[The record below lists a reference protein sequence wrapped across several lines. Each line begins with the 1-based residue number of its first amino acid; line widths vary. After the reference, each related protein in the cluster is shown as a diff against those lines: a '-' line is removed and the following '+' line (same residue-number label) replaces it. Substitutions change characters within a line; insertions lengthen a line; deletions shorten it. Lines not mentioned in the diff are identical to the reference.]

1 MNRFGGRFGKAIFS
15 LAMLAF
21 LSPAGCGFKDKP
33 VPPQHVVPKA
43 VLDLHVDLDER
54 GATLSWS
61 YPQRTVTGETVEA
74 IDAFELYRAE
84 IPASQYCKTCPIPYS
99 AAIEVSGGSMA
110 PNSNK
115 TATCEIRDLR
125 PGNLYFFKVR
135 SQSGWWRES
144 QDSNEV
150 SFFWQTP
157 PMAPEGLTGV
167 GGDGKN
173 TLQWQPVRQ
182 LRDATPTTAPVQYQ
196 VYRSVDNGSFAKA
209 GGPIAATSYVD
220 TAVENGRTYA
230 YQVQAIS
237 VYSQG
242 SVGSALSAAAKANPL
257 DRTPPPVPAGVV
269 AVRTEVG
276 VKIYWDH
283 VEAADLAGY
292 RVYRRVGTGAPV
304 LAGEVLLPY
313 NMFTDA
319 KAPSGSPV
327 YSVTSIDAQSPAN
340 ESARSAETPVE
351 Q

>member
-1 MNRFGGRFGKAIFS
+1 MSRFGGRFGKAIFS
-15 LAMLAF
+15 LAMLVL

-33 VPPQHVVPKA
+33 VPPQHVVPTA

-61 YPQRTVTGETVEA
+61 YPQKTVTGETVEA

-99 AAIEVSGGSMA
+99 AAIEVPGGSMA

-173 TLQWQPVRQ
+173 TLQWQTVRQ
-182 LRDATPTTAPVQYQ
+182 LRDAAPTTAPIQYQ

-209 GGPIAATSYVD
+209 GEPIAATSYVD
-220 TAVENGRTYA
+220 AAVENGRTYA

-257 DRTPPPVPAGVV
+257 DRTAPPVPAGVV

-276 VKIYWDH
+276 VKIYWEHPDN
-283 VEAADLAGY
+283 ADLAGY

-319 KAPSGSPV
+319 KAPSGSLV

>member
-1 MNRFGGRFGKAIFS
+1 MSRFGGRFGKAIFS
-15 LAMLAF
+15 LAMCAL

-33 VPPQHVVPKA
+33 VPPQHVVPAA
-43 VLDLHVDLDER
+43 VLDLQAELDDR
-54 GATLSWS
+54 GATLTWS
-61 YPQRTVTGETVEA
+61 YPQKTVTGDTVEE

-84 IPASQYCKTCPIPYS
+84 IPVSQYCKTCPIPYS
-99 AAIEVSGGSMA
+99 AAIEVPGGSMA

-173 TLQWQPVRQ
+173 TLQWKPVGQ

-196 VYRSVDNGSFAKA
+196 MYRSVDGGSFAKV
-209 GGPIAATSYVD
+209 GEPIATASYVD
-220 TAVENGRTYA
+220 AAVENGRAYA
-230 YQVQAIS
+230 YQVQAIN

-242 SVGSALSAAAKANPL
+242 AVRSALSAPAKANPL
-257 DRTPPPVPAGVV
+257 DRTPPPVPAGV
-269 AVRTEVG
+269 AAIRTEMG
-276 VKIYWDH
+276 VKIYWEH

-292 RVYRRVGTGAPV
+292 RVYRRVGASAPV

-313 NMFTDA
+313 NMFIDA
-319 KAPSGSPV
+319 KAPSGSLV
-327 YSVTSIDAQSPAN
+327 YSVASIDAQSPAN
-340 ESARSAETPVE
+340 ESARSAEIPVE

>member
-1 MNRFGGRFGKAIFS
+1 MSKFGGRFGKAIFS
-15 LAMLAF
+15 LAMCAL

-43 VLDLHVDLDER
+43 VLDLQTELDER

-61 YPQRTVTGETVEA
+61 YPRETVTGDAVEEIESFA
-74 IDAFELYRAE
+74 LYRAE
-84 IPASQYCKTCPIPYS
+84 IPAAEYCKTCPIPYS
-99 AAIEVSGGSMA
+99 AAIEVPGGAMA
-110 PNSNK
+110 PNSGK
-115 TATCEIRDLR
+115 TAIYEVGDLR

-135 SQSGWWRES
+135 SQSGWWLES

-157 PMAPEGLTGV
+157 PLAPEGLTAT

-173 TLQWQPVRQ
+173 TLQWKPVNQ
-182 LRDATPTTAPVQYQ
+182 LRDASPTTAPIQYQ
-196 VYRSVDNGSFAKA
+196 VYRSVDDGPFAKV
-209 GGPIAATSYVD
+209 GEPIAAASYVD
-220 TAVENGRTYA
+220 AAVENGRAYA
-230 YQVQAIS
+230 YQVQAVN

-242 SVGSALSAAAKANPL
+242 AVSSALSASATANPL
-257 DRTPPPVPAGVV
+257 DRTAPPPPAGVE
-269 AVRTEVG
+269 ALRTEVG

-292 RVYRRVGTGAPV
+292 RVYRRVEGGSPV

-313 NMFTDA
+313 NIFVDA
-319 KAPSGSPV
+319 KAPNGSLV
-327 YSVTSIDAQSPAN
+327 YSVASIDAQNPAN
-340 ESARSAETPVE
+340 ESARSVEIRVE